1 MENMM
6 NNRLPM
12 MFGALAICAAAI
24 GPASA
29 QNALEAKLQPCFT
42 CHGQDGK
49 PINATTP
56 IIFGQTTAFMVK
68 QLHDFRSAD
77 RASDIMAAFSKTLQ
91 QEELRPAAVYFTNK
105 TWPANPAAAAPGAEP
120 EGIAICKAC
129 HQQDFKGGLP
139 APRLAGQSYQYMINQ
154 MNQFADGRR
163 TNNMDMIKLMQELT
177 PAQRDTIAKYLAAL

>member
-1 MENMM
+1 MG
-6 NNRLPM
+6 NNQLSTV
-12 MFGALAICAAAI
+12 FGALAVLAVAVI

-29 QNALEAKLQPCFT
+29 ADDLEPKLTACFT
-42 CHGQDGK
+42 CHGTDGK

-56 IIFGQTTAFMVK
+56 IIFGQTVAFMTK

-77 RASDIMAAFSKTLQ
+77 RASDIMSAFSKTLQ
-91 QEELRPAAVYFTNK
+91 QEELRPTAVYFSMK
-105 TWPANPAAAAPGAEP
+105 TWPAKAAGAAAGPEP

-139 APRLAGQSYQYMINQ
+139 APRLAGQSYQYLINQ

-177 PAQRDTIAKYLAAL
+177 PAQRDSIAKYLAAL